1 MAPKWDVHSYHY
13 SVGAGDAAIH
23 LLVDASLSPPKVKG
37 AVLLDGGRA
46 VGFPI
51 LKEGIRRLSSQYNCG
66 TDKTGKPLPLQ
77 FNSIVISHWDDD
89 HYGGIVKLLR
99 SDFQAN
105 AGCGTPTKDLR
116 SSYCIYDVSREPM
129 TTLYAPYWLQASSS
143 TRKPAKQKAYER
155 PGQWTQYQDAATKQ
169 QYVNMCIGKIAN
181 GKDWVHKVAKLCA
194 ETGYGSGDIQ
204 VGMLGRN
211 FFYNGGDG
219 MQLRSEKDPAQITD
233 VATLINEMTLP
244 NQPGL
249 FCIGADSML
258 VGTGNVQAK
267 LPPGGVDEPGVID
280 GGTDTAVNRSSI
292 ICIIVRSDG
301 SVLHYFGGDVA
312 YESELLLPKWL
323 KNNGGKLNTERIPVM
338 KLGHHGAATS
348 SPVELLD
355 LLMPHYVFVSSGA
368 QYGHPSKFCP
378 VVQTKTCLTGSVL
391 LGYEVLMY
399 QAALWNFCG
408 QGQGWA
414 IFGRQLLGT
423 TYPTWFRDHT
433 AFSVDAM
440 TQGSQFETW
449 RSEVVNT
456 SKQGSS
462 PLQTFN
468 FENDTWKTAIKTG
481 GVVLK
486 HQIADSV
493 EQWWIAGPGVLT
505 PNTMMPM
512 GWASHIVPKGGKNR
526 YQFQAASAELLARHF
541 HFPAVPTT
549 VPFTHDTIKFGGSA
563 PFSESLQLCKLDL
576 VGYRPPRPPRQFP
589 SSGVVSGNTRLAK
602 VARASVAAV
611 TSASTLANVT
621 TGKKR
626 KADPEDDADS
636 GSNSDS
642 GATAKKTRPEP
653 AVTPFVQ
660 NTSVPHADPGDT
672 SYWFVSSVWDP
683 ARIIA
688 GRTTVAPAG
697 SDLDNFLCCLAPA
710 ALGVVSPPPPG
721 APPKTPVAVLPNEQW
736 YYWLTLFQNIAPCI
750 SAHVLTDA
758 AANLQGFAI
767 DLNVQV
773 SGTNYVLGFST
784 EATVSELSPAAPT
797 SASLSPEGVLVGTAT
812 IALGLSD
819 ASCFPPTIQLS
830 QICSLVQFRSYK
842 DNTAD
847 ASPLLKSAGPQPTP
861 PSFTPYD
868 WGVPFFGLADTVSLT
883 LETQPDGAGQ
893 GPRNCLWFSS
903 ADAYL
908 TSLRLQ
914 FKIDE
919 SDSPVLSWLEDHV
932 LAKGVVSLA
941 SQPQIIARKQGRP
954 AGGLVDLQEQTGSLQ
969 YGLESH
975 VMLNLQLAVNNTAA
989 SSASAADPFR
999 FELFFTFGRADVEMI
1014 FLNQSA
1020 NYDVGE
1026 MLKTLGSCIPG
1037 LASDSLSN
1045 LADLLPHWF
1054 TDVGKVIVREV
1065 RLVAANDVT
1074 DPSRLKSASV
1084 EFEVPFSI
1092 HGQATA
1098 FHLSFSWPDK
1108 TFVASL
1114 FVAPS
1119 PVTTVDGDPW
1129 KSPTLD
1135 VRCLPEYEEYMYRPS
1150 SDPDLTTTGI
1160 PLAGLVPGRPAD
1172 KAIAP
1177 APGGIDLEVKQLSI
1191 QIRPDPTLSVAFR
1204 ASIASG
1210 RPQGQEVAVPP
1221 IQVDA
1226 VDLMASYDGSELQ
1239 LILQIQLE
1247 VTAPPTASD
1256 DALPVLLLGQF
1267 EYDDRDDSARAVD
1280 VAAGSSSRW
1289 SFTGVIENMP
1299 LSYLWDFLDPH
1310 AQGLLVDILH
1320 AIDVDSLQVS
1330 YSYSSAGSNCD
1341 AKSFSFDG
1349 LIYIDMLALQL
1360 SYVWDD
1366 TGWEFR
1372 GTVGASDKVSSLK
1385 GILKTFCPADIVDLV
1400 PDCCDIQLGQ
1410 LQEQE
1415 LNGLVF
1421 DEPGPRL
1428 SSGRLTPS
1436 SLKGSPV
1443 DVDQLLI
1450 IHRPT
1455 ATKPYVLF
1463 ILTVSL
1469 AGGRSLTFIQLRYPG
1484 KNADDKQ
1491 ITKRIVRFTLEAL
1504 PDMGA
1509 VVPTVNS
1516 FAQPFDDMEFV
1527 WVHDDSG
1534 TGLQRGDVNIFN
1546 QRDVLLED
1554 YWVPYKDT
1562 FKQPGTTDIL
1572 LTLGCHF
1579 LLNKDAVAILDYGF
1593 GAPASSS
1600 PQRPTDPAPASPVS
1614 DSNNPTPTMAPLQ
1627 VTMGPITIANIG
1639 VQFSKDSSSRDVI
1652 SFHFDATLQVGP
1664 IGFGVLGLHIDLTF
1678 DAGIT
1683 VENLLRL
1690 EGITPGAHIDGLAAD
1705 FDSPPLTVA
1714 GLLEKSDD
1722 IYKGG
1727 VVVSLEPYSFL
1738 AVGSYGEMEEESD
1751 GSVYPVGLAPAGKTK
1766 VATFKSFFIFGELE
1780 GPIVDL
1786 GFLEVLGVKLGFGYN
1801 ALLRNPTLDELSSFP
1816 MMQNP
1821 FSASGS
1827 ESAANANPM
1836 TLLSS
1841 FYNVTPS
1848 PWITPQNDV
1857 LWFAVGLTIVAFE
1870 LMSVTAVIVVDLEP
1884 SVILNI
1890 FADAVATMPG
1900 NGTPSEANFV
1910 YAEIQIVASVDFSR
1924 GTMMADGKLAPNS
1937 FIMDPKCHLSG
1948 GFGMRYWFGGSNPY
1962 SGDWVYTV
1970 GGYHPAY
1977 TPAPQYPN
1985 PARLAIAW
1993 QVNWSLT
2000 VTGDAYFAITP
2011 KAAMGGGALLAVY
2024 SAGPLGAHFDA
2035 YADFLINFHPFHY
2048 IGDVGVDVGV
2058 SFTMDLLFVTLH
2070 ISCDAGADVHLEG
2083 PGFGGV
2089 ARVHFWLFEFD
2100 VPFGDTPSAPG
2111 ALPWGDF
2118 WNLLTQEGKDP
2129 ASVSRGDGHGS
2140 SGGASTTGG
2149 PNTAF
2154 IYNPVAGS
2162 IATDATMHTPPQG
2175 TALPPPS
2182 SALAGSKGPT
2192 FKSSTT
2198 APRPWNV
2205 RAGTFRFRI
2214 ESKMPMT
2221 HYVVNAPVGNK
2232 PVAVPHADFFIKPMH
2247 VCEPVQS
2254 SVVAVTITMMTP
2266 GGPSEVLKDQF
2277 RVTVMEKKAPASIW
2291 SQCKSFRSYA

>member
-23 LLVDASLSPPKVKG
+23 LLVDASVSPPKVKG

-89 HYGGIVKLLR
+89 HYGGIIKLLR
-99 SDFQAN
+99 SDFQEN
-105 AGCGTPTKDLR
+105 ARRGTPTKDLK
-116 SSYCIYDVSREPM
+116 SSYCIYDLSGEPM
-129 TTLYAPYWLQASSS
+129 TTLYAPYWLQESSS
-143 TRKPAKQKAYER
+143 TKRPAKQRAYER
-155 PGQWTQYQDAATKQ
+155 PGQWKGYRDAATKQ
-169 QYVNMCIGKIAN
+169 QYVNMCIGKFAN
-181 GKDWVHKVAKLCA
+181 TKDWVRKVAKLCA

-219 MQLRSEKDPAQITD
+219 MPLRSENDPAQITD
-233 VATLINEMTLP
+233 VATLINKMTLP

-280 GGTDTAVNRSSI
+280 AGSDTAVNKSSI

-312 YESELLLPKWL
+312 YESELLLPEWL
-323 KNNGGKLNTERIPVM
+323 KNNGGKLDTERIPVM

-348 SPVELLD
+348 SPVEFLN

-368 QYGHPSKFCP
+368 QYGHPR
-378 VVQTKTCLTGSVL
+378 
-391 LGYEVLMY
+391 YEVLMY

-408 QGQGWA
+408 QGKGWA
-414 IFGRQLLGT
+414 IFGRKLLGT
-423 TYPTWFRDHT
+423 TYPTWFRDHA

-456 SKQGSS
+456 SKQGSP

-468 FENDTWKTAIKTG
+468 FENDTWKTAIKAN

-512 GWASHIVPKGGKNR
+512 GWTSHIVPKGGKNM

-563 PFSESLQLCKLDL
+563 PFSASLQLSKLDL
-576 VGYRPPRPPRQFP
+576 VGYAPPQPPRQFP
-589 SSGVVSGNTRLAK
+589 SSGVVSGNTRLATA
-602 VARASVAAV
+602 ARASVAAA

-621 TGKKR
+621 TSKKR
-626 KADPEDDADS
+626 KADPEDDSDS
-636 GSNSDS
+636 GS
-642 GATAKKTRPEP
+642 GATAMKTRPEP
-653 AVTPFVQ
+653 AATPFVQ

-672 SYWFVSSVWDP
+672 SYWFVSSIWDP
-683 ARIIA
+683 ARIVA

-710 ALGVVSPPPPG
+710 ALGVISAPPPG

-736 YYWLTLFQNIAPCI
+736 YYWLTLFQNIAPSI

-758 AANLQGFAI
+758 TASLQGFAI

-773 SGTNYVLGFST
+773 SGINYVLGFST
-784 EATVSELSPAAPT
+784 EATVSELSPASPT

-819 ASCFPPTIQLS
+819 ASHFPPTIQLS
-830 QICSLVQFRSYK
+830 QICSLVQFRSYN
-842 DNTAD
+842 DNTTD
-847 ASPLLKSAGPQPTP
+847 ASPLLKPVGPQPPP

-883 LETQPDGAGQ
+883 LETQPDDAGQ

-919 SDSPVLSWLEDHV
+919 SDNPVLSWLEDHV

-941 SQPQIIARKQGRP
+941 SQPRIIARKQGRP
-954 AGGLVDLQEQTGSLQ
+954 AGGLVDLQEQMGSLQ

-975 VMLNLQLAVNNTAA
+975 IMLNLQLAVNNTAS
-989 SSASAADPFR
+989 SSAAAADPFR

-1020 NYDVGE
+1020 KYDVGE
-1026 MLKTLGSCIPG
+1026 MLDTLGSCIPG
-1037 LASDSLSN
+1037 LASDSLGN

-1054 TDVGKVIVREV
+1054 TDVGKIIIREI

-1150 SDPDLTTTGI
+1150 SDLDLTTTGI

-1177 APGGIDLEVKQLSI
+1177 PPGGIDLEVKQLSI
-1191 QIRPDPTLSVAFR
+1191 QIRAGSTLSVAFR

-1289 SFTGVIENMP
+1289 SFNGVIENMP

-1310 AQGLLVDILH
+1310 AQGLLLD
-1320 AIDVDSLQVS
+1320 
-1330 YSYSSAGSNCD
+1330 
-1341 AKSFSFDG
+1341 
-1349 LIYIDMLALQL
+1349 
-1360 SYVWDD
+1360 YVWDD

-1372 GTVGASDKVSSLK
+1372 
-1385 GILKTFCPADIVDLV
+1385 
-1400 PDCCDIQLGQ
+1400 
-1410 LQEQE
+1410 
-1415 LNGLVF
+1415 VF

-1428 SSGRLTPS
+1428 GSGRRRPS

-1443 DVDQLLI
+1443 AVDQLLI

-1484 KNADDKQ
+1484 KNADDKPT
-1491 ITKRIVRFTLEAL
+1491 TKRIVRFTLEAL

-1516 FAQPFDDMEFV
+1516 FAQPFDEMEFV

-1534 TGLQRGDVNIFN
+1534 TGVQRGDVNIFN

-1572 LTLGCHF
+1572 LTMGCHF
-1579 LLNKDAVAILDYGF
+1579 LLNKDAAAILDYGF
-1593 GAPASSS
+1593 GAPESSS
-1600 PQRPTDPAPASPVS
+1600 PQRSTDPTPAPPVS
-1614 DSNNPTPTMAPLQ
+1614 DSNNPPPTMAPLQ
-1627 VTMGPITIANIG
+1627 VTM
-1639 VQFSKDSSSRDVI
+1639 
-1652 SFHFDATLQVGP
+1652 
-1664 IGFGVLGLHIDLTF
+1664 
-1678 DAGIT
+1678 
-1683 VENLLRL
+1683 
-1690 EGITPGAHIDGLAAD
+1690 AHIDGLAAD

-1738 AVGSYGEMEEESD
+1738 AVGSYGEMEEELD

-1766 VATFKSFFIFGELE
+1766 VATFKSFFIFGELD

-1801 ALLRNPTLDELSSFP
+1801 ALLRNPTLDELSLFP

-1821 FSASGS
+1821 FSTAGS

-1841 FYNVTPS
+1841 FYNATPS
-1848 PWITPQNDV
+1848 PWIIPQNDV

-1870 LMSVTAVIVVDLEP
+1870 LISVTAVIVVDLEP
-1884 SVILNI
+1884 QRLLNI
-1890 FADAVATMPG
+1890 RRRGRRHAG

-1910 YAEIQIVASVDFSR
+1910 YAEIR
-1924 GTMMADGKLAPNS
+1924 
-1937 FIMDPKCHLSG
+1937 SG

-1977 TPAPQYPN
+1977 TPAPQYPT

-2048 IGDVGVDVGV
+2048 VGDVGVDVGV

-2182 SALAGSKGPT
+2182 SALTGSKGPT
-2192 FKSSTT
+2192 SKSSTT

-2205 RAGTFRFRI
+2205 RAGTFRFRV

-2254 SVVAVTITMMTP
+2254 SVVAVTITLVIP
-2266 GGPSEVLKDQF
+2266 GAPGEVLKDQF
-2277 RVTVMEKKAPASIW
+2277 RVTVLEKKAPASIW
-2291 SQCKSFRSYA
+2291 SQCGDYTNLLSPKAPTLSLPMVLDILAPKPRAFPPSGSSVPPDNIPGWVPDYNGATALVEDVCALVPVPDPKVPCATPATALLSAPSYRCKVDGSDLNAAWSNLQLSWQQSDVTRKPAICAWVDFFGWDGEGLVDEIPSEFVNDIGQEFLSAPFEMFNHT